1 MQRRTFLKLGGM
13 AAAGTMA
20 LKDLAR
26 PEELWAKETYPA
38 RKITWIVPVKPG
50 GGFDTMA
57 RFISLPLTGAIKEL
71 APAAK
76 GADIV
81 IKNIPEAGGRRAYS
95 SIFYAKPDG
104 YTIGDFNL
112 GFITENITSKPEFDV
127 NRFSYLLRTG
137 VSIRVIATRREG
149 FKNWKEMM
157 AAAKEKEIK
166 WAAGNFGRGAH
177 IDSILAKEALGIPA
191 KLVNFAGT
199 ADGAG
204 AIIRGDVQVGLFSLD
219 SIQGLLKAGEFRL
232 LLIFDD
238 KSEFPGVPTTT
249 ELGYPDLAENIR
261 YQRYIVGPPGMD
273 REAANVI
280 VAAFKKTLVKKDVIA
295 WAEKMEFPI
304 LPLYG
309 DEAEKVA
316 KKVMSFYIKMM
327 PTLEKYL
334 K

>member
-1 MQRRTFLKLGGM
+1 MERRTFLKLAGLT
-13 AAAGTMA
+13 AAGNMA
-20 LKDLAR
+20 VQDLALSKA
-26 PEELWAKETYPA
+26 LWAQEIYPA

-57 RFISLPLTGAIKEL
+57 RFISLPLMGAIKEIV
-71 APAAK
+71 PAAK
-76 GADIV
+76 GGDIV

-95 SIFYAKPDG
+95 SVFNAKPDG

-127 NRFSYLLRTG
+127 HKFSYLLRTG
-137 VSIRVIATRREG
+137 VSVRVIATRKDG
-149 FKNWKEMM
+149 YKSWKEMM
-157 AAAKEKEIK
+157 AAAREREIK

-238 KSEFPGVPTTT
+238 KSEFPGVVTST

-261 YQRYIVGPPGMD
+261 YQRYMVGPPGMD
-273 REAANVI
+273 REAARVI
-280 VAAFKKTLVKKDVIA
+280 VAAFRKTLIKKEVIA
-295 WAEKMEFPI
+295 WADKMEFPI

-309 DEAEKVA
+309 EEAEKVA
-316 KKVMSFYIKMM
+316 KKVMNFYIKMM

>member
-1 MQRRTFLKLGGM
+1 MQRRTFLKLTGT
-13 AAAGTMA
+13 AAAGN
-20 LKDLAR
+20 LAFRELVR
-26 PEELWAKETYPA
+26 PEELWAKEIYPA

-57 RFISLPLTGAIKEL
+57 RFISLPLMAAIKEL

-76 GADIV
+76 GGDIV

-95 SIFYAKPDG
+95 SIFNAKPDG

-127 NRFSYLLRTG
+127 NKFSYLLRTG

-149 FKNWKEMM
+149 FKSFKEMM
-157 AAAKEKEIK
+157 AAAREKEIK

-177 IDSILAKEALGIPA
+177 IDSILAKEALGVPA

-295 WAEKMEFPI
+295 WADKMEFPI

-309 DEAEKVA
+309 EEAEKVA

>member
-1 MQRRTFLKLGGM
+1 MERRNFLKLAGL
-13 AAAGTMA
+13 AAAGNMA
-20 LKDLAR
+20 LKDLTL
-26 PEELWAKETYPA
+26 PEELWAKEIYPA

-50 GGFDTMA
+50 GGFDTLA
-57 RFISLPLTGAIKEL
+57 RFLSLPLSGAFKEL
-71 APAAK
+71 APGAK
-76 GADIV
+76 GGDIV
-81 IKNIPEAGGRRAYS
+81 IKNVPEAGGRRAYS
-95 SIFYAKPDG
+95 SVFNAKPDG

-127 NRFSYLLRTG
+127 SKFSYLLRTG
-137 VSIRVIATRREG
+137 VSVRVIATRKDG
-149 FKNWKEMM
+149 FKSWKEMM

-177 IDSILAKEALGIPA
+177 IDSILAKEALGVPA

-232 LLIFDD
+232 LLVFDD
-238 KSEFPGVPTTT
+238 KSDYPGVTTT
-249 ELGYPDLAENIR
+249 KELGYPDLAENIR
-261 YQRYIVGPPGMD
+261 YQRYIVGPPGVD
-273 REAANVI
+273 RETTSVI
-280 VAAFKKTLVKKDVIA
+280 AAAFKKTLSKKDVIA
-295 WAEKMEFPI
+295 WADKMEFPI

-309 DEAEKVA
+309 EEAERVA
-316 KKVMSFYIKMM
+316 KKVMNFYIKMM

>member
-1 MQRRTFLKLGGM
+1 MERRTFLKLAGL
-13 AAAGTMA
+13 AAAGNMA
-20 LKDLAR
+20 LKDIAL
-26 PEELWAKETYPA
+26 PEELWAKEIYPA
-38 RKITWIVPVKPG
+38 GKITWIVPVKPG

-57 RFISLPLTGAIKEL
+57 RFLSLPLTGAFKEL

-76 GADIV
+76 GGDII
-81 IKNIPEAGGRRAYS
+81 IKNVPEAGGRRAYS
-95 SIFYAKPDG
+95 SIFNAKPDG

-127 NRFSYLLRTG
+127 NKFSYLLRTG
-137 VSIRVIATRREG
+137 VSIRVIATRKDG

-177 IDSILAKEALGIPA
+177 IDSILAKEAMGIPA

-199 ADGAG
+199 ADGAA

-238 KSEFPGVPTTT
+238 KSEFSGVATST

-261 YQRYIVGPPGMD
+261 YHRYIVGPPGISRD
-273 REAANVI
+273 VAGVI
-280 VAAFKKTLVKKDVIA
+280 VAAFKKTLTKKEVIA

-309 DEAEKVA
+309 EEAEKVA
-316 KKVMSFYIKMM
+316 KKVMNFYIKMM

>member
-1 MQRRTFLKLGGM
+1 
-13 AAAGTMA
+13 
-20 LKDLAR
+20 
-26 PEELWAKETYPA
+26 
-38 RKITWIVPVKPG
+38 
-50 GGFDTMA
+50 MA
-57 RFISLPLTGAIKEL
+57 RFISLPLMGAIKEIV
-71 APAAK
+71 PAAK
-76 GADIV
+76 GGDIV

-95 SIFYAKPDG
+95 SVFNAKPDG

-127 NRFSYLLRTG
+127 HKFSYLLRTG
-137 VSIRVIATRREG
+137 VSVRVIATRKDG
-149 FKNWKEMM
+149 YKSWKEMM
-157 AAAKEKEIK
+157 AAAREREIK

-238 KSEFPGVPTTT
+238 KSEFPGVVTST

-261 YQRYIVGPPGMD
+261 YQRYMVGPPGMD
-273 REAANVI
+273 REAARVI
-280 VAAFKKTLVKKDVIA
+280 VAAFRKTLIKKEVIA
-295 WAEKMEFPI
+295 WADKMEFPI

-309 DEAEKVA
+309 EEAEKVA
-316 KKVMSFYIKMM
+316 KKVMNFYIKMM